1 MDAIFAK
8 WIFAL
13 AFSFLVT
20 LYLVPIFITLAERFR
35 ILDEP
40 DGKIKK
46 QVKPIPYLG
55 GLAVYCGF
63 LCGLALTMPLQSN
76 FALLLVGA
84 TLLLFIGLIDDLLV
98 MKPYQ
103 KFFGQCLAAL
113 CFLKGGFYL
122 KEHFFFTLWHLP
134 LSFLWIVSMINAFN
148 LIDVMDGLSSLVAI
162 CAATAFFVIACL
174 FGQPQEMIL
183 LAALIGAL
191 LGFFWFNKPDA
202 RIYLGDAGALFI
214 GGILAI
220 VPFLLNW
227 GTYTPFGFFA
237 PIIILAIPLLE
248 LVTLILVRT
257 YKGIPFYQGSRD
269 HFSCYLQDN
278 GWGKKKIL
286 AYVFGM
292 SFILGSS
299 ALLLTQNAI
308 QITYMPLLAIS
319 FLCIWGLSLFK
330 FSR

>member
-1 MDAIFAK
+1 METAAAK

-13 AFSFLVT
+13 VFSFLVT
-20 LYLVPIFITLAERFR
+20 AYLVPIFITLAKRLRF
-35 ILDEP
+35 LDEP
-40 DGKIKK
+40 DGKIK
-46 QVKPIPYLG
+46 QHANPTPYLG

-63 LCGLALTMPLQSN
+63 LCGLALTIPFEN
-76 FALLLVGA
+76 HITLLLVGS

-122 KEHFFFTLWHLP
+122 KEHFFHTFWHLP
-134 LSFLWIVSMINAFN
+134 LSFLWILSVINAFN
-148 LIDVMDGLSSLVAI
+148 LIDVMDGLASSVAI
-162 CAATAFFVIACL
+162 MVAVAFFVAAYL

-191 LGFFWFNKPDA
+191 VAFLWFNKPNA

-214 GGILAI
+214 GGFLAT

-227 GTYTPFGFFA
+227 GTYTGYGYLA

-248 LVTLILVRT
+248 LVTLIVVRT
-257 YKGIPFYQGSRD
+257 YKRIPFYNGSRD

-278 GWGKKKIL
+278 GWSKKQIL
-286 AYVFGM
+286 GYVFCM
-292 SFILGSS
+292 SCVLSIS
-299 ALLLTQNAI
+299 ALLFATNAI
-308 QITYMPLLAIS
+308 EATEIPCLAAP
-319 FLCIWGLSLFK
+319 FLGIWTLMLFK
-330 FSR
+330 SR